1 MAYSVVICALFL
13 LHVAVNAHC
22 PYHIPSTCVFVCVL
36 YNVCVV
42 TIAIKVSVVKLL
54 LLYIK
59 FIIKV
64 MVYRQI
70 L

>member
-1 MAYSVVICALFL
+1 MLIAPTTYQVRVCDSV
-13 LHVAVNAHC
+13 
-22 PYHIPSTCVFVCVL
+22 VCVL

-59 FIIKV
+59 LIIKV